1 MSLNEHVFP
10 LRISGFEM
18 GEYAGELPR
27 KFISFHCLEN
37 ESNVPK
43 DCNTEESENYPDLP
57 RRSGVEIVMIEET
70 GTSPSKSLA
79 VLQVAGGKKTM
90 SEERGNVDKE
100 SFAVGSQECLLSSSD
115 EGSEGLQKFLRD
127 KLEALGGDGIES
139 IAEVDPAGVLE
150 LLDSNPV
157 NRDNT
162 GRGMVTGDDEFPRS
176 QVDKILRAELGGQE
190 IGVGMKRPLCDVER
204 DVTDERPSKSVAFD
218 VEDSIGKSVCNRY
231 SVIGMSDAGQSF
243 PSSSRLDDTEYGTS
257 ELESIARRRVD
268 NLSGGRVFGVVE
280 SDLPAVSGATAQSGL
295 GGGRSKY
302 YPSESARTLLKEC
315 FADNP
320 PVQLDPHQQLT
331 GLSSDQM
338 IQFAR
343 AVGLEVSLAT
353 FGMLEDVLL
362 KIGGKP
368 GRNVGERGSGW
379 SVARSGSGSTVVDSV
394 ASRSF
399 YSLPTITESLDSEQ
413 LQQPCSSRQA
423 DAILGFS
430 RTEVNEFNDT
440 DSLKTLGQIRSDVR
454 KRGELYKWS
463 REGRP
468 NPISPSGS
476 DGGGYVFTEEM
487 LELAPFAKV
496 FATGPEN
503 PLKNRHCFYCMLCK
517 RNVFMRSRGLYE
529 LKRHFQREHHLRADQ
544 RFRARYHPSKIRGS
558 DGRTLYGSK
567 LEAEKEWFMHLDVPE
582 LDHKR
587 PFYYDVVEGKPFTF
601 TSANSRTLI
610 QIELLLIFLRGG
622 GQLWTLEEYW
632 TQVGVLTGHS
642 ASTADFNWSSS
653 YISVRMQAYFVTV
666 INGLFVPSFVH
677 GLIVWLGRYYM

>member
-90 SEERGNVDKE
+90 SEEGGNVDRE
-100 SFAVGSQECLLSSSD
+100 GFAVGSQECLLSSSD

-127 KLEALGGDGIES
+127 KLESLRGGEIEN
-139 IAEVDPAGVLE
+139 IVEVDPAGVLE
-150 LLDSNPV
+150 LLDSDLV
-157 NRDNT
+157 NRNNT
-162 GRGMVTGDDEFPRS
+162 GRGMVTGDNEFPRS

-190 IGVGMKRPLCDVER
+190 IGVGMKRSLCDVEL
-204 DVTDERPSKSVAFD
+204 DVADERPSKSVAFD

-231 SVIGMSDAGQSF
+231 PVIGMSDAGQSF
-243 PSSSRLDDTEYGTS
+243 PSSSRLDETEYGTS
-257 ELESIARRRVD
+257 ELESTARRRVD
-268 NLSGGRVFGVVE
+268 NLGGGRFFEAVE
-280 SDLPAVSGATAQSGL
+280 SNLPAVSGASVQPGL

-362 KIGGKP
+362 KICGKP
-368 GRNVGERGSGW
+368 GRNVGERGSGR
-379 SVARSGSGSTVVDSV
+379 SVSRSGSGSTVVDSV

-399 YSLPTITESLDSEQ
+399 YSLPTITESLDSDQ

-423 DAILGFS
+423 DAVLGFS

-440 DSLKTLGQIRSDVR
+440 DSLKTLGQIRSDVQ
-454 KRGELYKWS
+454 KKGELYKWS

-503 PLKNRHCFYCMLCK
+503 PLKNRHCFYCMLCR
-517 RNVFMRSRGLYE
+517 RNVSMRSRGLYE

-544 RFRARYHPSKIRGS
+544 RFRARYYPSKVRGS

-567 LEAEKEWFMHLDVPE
+567 LEAERELFMHLDVPE

-601 TSANSRTLI
+601 TSVNSRTLI

-632 TQVGVLTGHS
+632 TQLGVLTGHS

-653 YISVRMQAYFVTV
+653 HISVR
-666 INGLFVPSFVH
+666 I
-677 GLIVWLGRYYM
+677 